1 MSLSKHSEDYLL
13 VRKLKDQRHCVRL
26 SKHSEV
32 CLLVRKLKDRRPILG
47 KEHLDIY
54 LTFYNRGHFEPP
66 QILYHVSTGLLLT
79 PTGQPSGP
87 CFLGS

>member
-1 MSLSKHSEDYLL
+1 MGFFKQPEDHL
-13 VRKLKDQRHCVRL
+13 VASKLKDG
-26 SKHSEV
+26 
-32 CLLVRKLKDRRPILG
+32 RPILG

-54 LTFYNRGHFEPP
+54 LTFYNSGHFEPP